1 MIVWGWA
8 EAEISGGSPGTTHI
22 ACPLGITSRDLHTS
36 SYLNLPLFSSHT
48 KNNVNYLHFDFCTGN
63 HLFYGALFRSENKL
77 VFQLTLLDVLDNKG
91 YSPLDDYLF
100 HHKKRINQHPNQ
112 PAHPY
117 PYPIEVSLSLRHDN
131 ILAARLKDN
140 V

>member
-8 EAEISGGSPGTTHI
+8 EAEISGGSPGMTHI
-22 ACPLGITSRDLHTS
+22 ARPLSITSRDLHTS

-48 KNNVNYLHFDFCTGN
+48 KNNVNYLRFDFCTGD
-63 HLFYGALFRSENKL
+63 HSFYGVLFHSENKL

-100 HHKKRINQHPNQ
+100 CHKKCINQHPNQ

-117 PYPIEVSLSLRHDN
+117 PYPNRGVSFTE
-131 ILAARLKDN
+131 A
-140 V
+140 